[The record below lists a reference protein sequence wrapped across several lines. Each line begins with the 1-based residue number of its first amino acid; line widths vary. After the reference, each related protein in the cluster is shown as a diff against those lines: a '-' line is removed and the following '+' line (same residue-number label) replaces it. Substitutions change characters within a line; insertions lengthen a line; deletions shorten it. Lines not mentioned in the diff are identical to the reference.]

1 MSDKIFVSCFHVPN
15 TFDFQTI
22 YSSQIPMKNHELS
35 WKLISSINA
44 MFFNFINLFYESS
57 IWCLICTFTKFYC
70 QYHFTTK
77 PFLPLFSGHGAINR
91 VKSSYLQITLNSHL
105 ILQVYERLFTFQTK
119 PKSKFNSFIPLF
131 QWTKRREL
139 TILWVARTH
148 LIDLAWRDRIAHGWN
163 FEIAS
168 LPGQS
173 PYDRSSWSWKQWQG
187 PVARS
192 STHRQWHTRTLL
204 FFPTHLLA
212 CWSIK

>member
-1 MSDKIFVSCFHVPN
+1 MSFMILKEYEIKFKLRYATPVFLNKGKTPFEDQIKVSLYFCISLIYVKLFCNVEFYHH
-15 TFDFQTI
+15 QTWN
-22 YSSQIPMKNHELS
+22 QDLETPS
-35 WKLISSINA
+35 W
-44 MFFNFINLFYESS
+44 
-57 IWCLICTFTKFYC
+57 
-70 QYHFTTK
+70 
-77 PFLPLFSGHGAINR
+77 PFLPMKCFFCIWRQINR
-91 VKSSYLQITLNSHL
+91 NKLSTIVVYKFIRL
-105 ILQVYERLFTFQTK
+105 IIFSK
-119 PKSKFNSFIPLF
+119 PESKFNRYTPLF
-131 QWTKRREL
+131 ILIENSLKRF
-139 TILWVARTH
+139 ARTH

-212 CWSIK
+212 CSSIK

>member
-1 MSDKIFVSCFHVPN
+1 MLD
-15 TFDFQTI
+15 I
-22 YSSQIPMKNHELS
+22 YLHQKLLPIPFYNKT
-35 WKLISSINA
+35 
-44 MFFNFINLFYESS
+44 LFA
-57 IWCLICTFTKFYC
+57 T
-70 QYHFTTK
+70 
-77 PFLPLFSGHGAINR
+77 FSGHGAINR
-91 VKSSYLQITLNSHL
+91 VKSSYLQITRNSHL
-105 ILQVYERLFTFQTK
+105 ILQVYERLFIFQTK